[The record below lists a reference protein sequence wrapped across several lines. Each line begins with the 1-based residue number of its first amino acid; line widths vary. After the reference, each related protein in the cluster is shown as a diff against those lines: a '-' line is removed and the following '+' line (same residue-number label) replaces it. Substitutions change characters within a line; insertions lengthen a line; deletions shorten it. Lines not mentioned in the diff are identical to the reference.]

1 MKEKHNILGDYINLK
16 RGYDLPH
23 QDRKDGEIPV
33 VSSSGL
39 TGWHNLAKVKAP
51 GVVTGRYGTLG
62 EVFYLSQDFWPLN
75 TSLYVENFKGND
87 PKFINYYL
95 KIILNENFNSAG
107 AVPGV
112 NRNYLHKIK
121 VPSILPLKTQK
132 KIAAVLSAYDD
143 LIENNKRRIALLEK
157 MAEEIYRE
165 WFVRFRFP
173 GWQNTE
179 FEKGIPK
186 DWDFK
191 PIDYLCK
198 EKRDG
203 IKKENLSEDQKYL
216 GLEHLSKKSI
226 SIQEY
231 TTADTVNSNKL
242 KFQARDI
249 LFGKIRPYLHKIAL
263 AHFSGICST
272 DTIILRAKKDF
283 YVGFLLFTVFSET
296 FVELATVSSKGTK
309 MPRADWD
316 FLKQL
321 KIAIP
326 DDKILM
332 RFNQKFECI
341 FQEISLLL
349 RTNEILI
356 KNKNSLLPRLISG
369 KLSVEDL
376 DITFPPSMQ

>member
-1 MKEKHNILGDYINLK
+1 
-16 RGYDLPH
+16 
-23 QDRKDGEIPV
+23 
-33 VSSSGL
+33 
-39 TGWHNLAKVKAP
+39 
-51 GVVTGRYGTLG
+51 
-62 EVFYLSQDFWPLN
+62 
-75 TSLYVENFKGND
+75 
-87 PKFINYYL
+87 
-95 KIILNENFNSAG
+95 
-107 AVPGV
+107 
-112 NRNYLHKIK
+112 
-121 VPSILPLKTQK
+121 
-132 KIAAVLSAYDD
+132 
-143 LIENNKRRIALLEK
+143 
-157 MAEEIYRE
+157 
-165 WFVRFRFP
+165 
-173 GWQNTE
+173 
-179 FEKGIPK
+179 
-186 DWDFK
+186 
-191 PIDYLCK
+191 
-198 EKRDG
+198 
-203 IKKENLSEDQKYL
+203 
-216 GLEHLSKKSI
+216 
-226 SIQEY
+226 
-231 TTADTVNSNKL
+231 
-242 KFQARDI
+242 